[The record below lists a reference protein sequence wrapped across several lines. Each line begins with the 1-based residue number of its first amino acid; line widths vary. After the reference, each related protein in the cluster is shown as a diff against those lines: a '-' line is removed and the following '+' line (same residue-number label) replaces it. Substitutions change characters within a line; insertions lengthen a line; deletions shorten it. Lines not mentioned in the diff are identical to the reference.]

1 MVLDYDLD
9 KLNTVLNN
17 FHLVTG
23 INISLY
29 DENFNIVHT
38 NGYLPPDY
46 CRVIQSQY
54 SNERPCK
61 VSDLNLLKRCLEEK
75 KLVMHI
81 CHAGLLDI
89 AVPILY
95 EESILGYLIF
105 GQIRTDM
112 EFSEIKEKIF
122 HLHLNME
129 KMEEYYEKLRYID
142 HEKIYAIASIAEILT
157 RHVMQENMMKPLLY
171 SEIEPAVAFI
181 HTNLCR
187 NISIR
192 EICAHTHLSTSALYR
207 QFRKHFGCT
216 VSSYINSRR
225 IEKAVEF
232 LERTQFTIDSI
243 SEQLG
248 FSDATYFTRIF
259 KQEMG
264 IPPTQYRK
272 QIREKTER

>member
-17 FHLVTG
+17 FHLATG

-54 SNERPCK
+54 SNERPCR

-142 HEKIYAIASIAEILT
+142 HEKIYGIASIAEILT
-157 RHVMQENMMKPLLY
+157 RHVMQENMMKPVLY

-272 QIREKTER
+272 QIREKAER